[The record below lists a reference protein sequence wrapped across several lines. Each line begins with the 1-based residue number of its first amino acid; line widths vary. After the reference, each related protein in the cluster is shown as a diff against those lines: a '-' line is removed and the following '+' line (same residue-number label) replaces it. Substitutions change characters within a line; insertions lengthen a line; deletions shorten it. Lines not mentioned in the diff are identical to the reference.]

1 MIVKNAQGYDTEVPQ
16 ERRRFPV
23 YLTHLLVS
31 WRTRLDQSFRWKIIF
46 HCFLDLCCK
55 IWLALVVSADSRWLF
70 WFATLHK
77 LTRAFL
83 PRCPPPSWCSSAM
96 ESCCRL
102 TFWHCDGIHCWLYR
116 QIMNMTKTVVPG
128 RGWEDSPAGQSLQW
142 EQDIGEQVC
151 LRDYLFLIWF
161 HLNTQ
166 GWSSEAINRPTFEH
180 RGGGGPGGGGE
191 EGGDQAGDGGQGEG
205 GWAGGQVGQQLDHRV
220 LHPEL
225 SVIYRLWQ
233 RIIAS

>member
-1 MIVKNAQGYDTEVPQ
+1 MIVKNAQGHDTEVPQ

-31 WRTRLDQSFRWKIIF
+31 WRTRLGQSFRWKLIF

-102 TFWHCDGIHCWLYR
+102 TFWHCDGIHCWLHK
-116 QIMNMTKTVVPG
+116 QFIWIWQK
-128 RGWEDSPAGQSLQW
+128 L
-142 EQDIGEQVC
+142 
-151 LRDYLFLIWF
+151 LF
-161 HLNTQ
+161 
-166 GWSSEAINRPTFEH
+166 
-180 RGGGGPGGGGE
+180 
-191 EGGDQAGDGGQGEG
+191 QGEDEKTLRQ
-205 GWAGGQVGQQLDHRV
+205 ARV
-220 LHPEL
+220 CSGSKILA
-225 SVIYRLWQ
+225 SRFVFVI
-233 RIIAS
+233 ICF